1 MNQPTRRVTLQKK
14 TVRGGKLQMRAVYVT
29 VFTNG
34 YTKILRIDN
43 KPPMDKHGHYV
54 EVG

>member
-1 MNQPTRRVTLQKK
+1 
-14 TVRGGKLQMRAVYVT
+14 MRAVYVT

-43 KPPMDKHGHYV
+43 KPPMDKYGHYV
-54 EVG
+54 EVGEEELKNSSP